1 AGGAAEARAQAYHL
15 STAGVT
21 GPLSPGPPGGI
32 ADLAGAF
39 PLPNTAGLLVGTAEH
54 STTIITFLYFQP
66 GTSFSQQTAGANKY
80 ARWYLNQPADHVVGV
95 TGPIPAE
102 YAQSQ
107 IIKNHISWVELF
119 TVLAIALI
127 LGLRFR
133 SVGTPLAALA
143 CAGTAYVLAVRGVAW
158 AGQRVGIVSHP

>member
-1 AGGAAEARAQAYHL
+1 MRAVASPILGSGDPRDASPASRSRPRCGTRPASDRPQAEGGGGPAGQGL
-15 STAGVT
+15 C
-21 GPLSPGPPGGI
+21 PGPPGGI
-32 ADLAGAF
+32 AGLAGAF

-102 YAQSQ
+102 YAQSRC
-107 IIKNHISWVELF
+107 SSSCCS
-119 TVLAIALI
+119 
-127 LGLRFR
+127 G
-133 SVGTPLAALA
+133 
-143 CAGTAYVLAVRGVAW
+143 
-158 AGQRVGIVSHP
+158 